1 MGAYLNDC
9 FPANICLFKVN
20 NRNTRKR
27 CEICSKL
34 TIKTLL
40 KSVSLTRLSNV
51 FIDEFEQV
59 NHFWVLNITKL
70 ITIQQSHCVYNVY
83 KSSDVATAEYFW
95 FWGSCFWT
103 GFCGFT
109 SVIGPTAITYSS
121 FFIRTNFIK
130 TARLKV
136 VRKYEQN
143 FKKHF
148 KAWKFQIKNK
158 ITMIYISF
166 KIN

>member
-9 FPANICLFKVN
+9 FPANIYLLKVN

-70 ITIQQSHCVYNVY
+70 ITIQQSHCVYNLY
-83 KSSDVATAEYFW
+83 KSSDVATAEYF
-95 FWGSCFWT
+95 
-103 GFCGFT
+103 
-109 SVIGPTAITYSS
+109 
-121 FFIRTNFIK
+121 
-130 TARLKV
+130 
-136 VRKYEQN
+136 
-143 FKKHF
+143 
-148 KAWKFQIKNK
+148 
-158 ITMIYISF
+158 
-166 KIN
+166 